1 MINTLRPYFVFLPF
15 CAGVFLAADDQ
26 TVIVTVLPEIMLDL
40 GVSINDIDR
49 ASWLITGYLVG
60 YTAAI
65 PVMGRVA
72 DRIGYREAF
81 LLALGLFAIGS
92 VLVAISPTLAA
103 WFGEEDQAIQWMI
116 GARVFQSV
124 GGGAVIPIA
133 IVAAGHLVPSKQHA
147 VAFGLLGACA
157 EGGAVLG
164 PLWGGVITNISS
176 WEWTFWLNLPPVA
189 LIAILVF
196 KTRKSKLTE
205 VKVDFVGGLL
215 FTVALAALTL
225 GLTALSGPL
234 QNQMWLFS
242 VGIVAIAVM
251 VWRQNRVEHPFLPR
265 TVLQGI
271 RVQSANATQLLV
283 GAALIIG
290 MVTIPLMANTVLG
303 SSALEGGLYLL
314 RMTLAI
320 AVAALLGGAI
330 SQRYGARLPAV
341 TGLFLV
347 VIGYFAMSRWD
358 NTIGDPWLTIHLVM
372 SGSGFGLLIA
382 PITQSAL
389 HYTAGQDWGA
399 RASIVTLSRLIGMT
413 LGLAALIAWGT
424 ARFSSLTENTPQISI
439 DPESISVFTDAAVN
453 AGVIVFQGF
462 FTAGAIIGIIALVPV
477 VLMTRR

>member
-1 MINTLRPYFVFLPF
+1 
-15 CAGVFLAADDQ
+15 
-26 TVIVTVLPEIMLDL
+26 MLDL
-40 GVSINDIDR
+40 GVPISDIDR

-72 DRIGYREAF
+72 DRIGHREAF
-81 LLALGLFAIGS
+81 LVALGLFAIGS
-92 VLVAISPTLAA
+92 VFVAISPSLAA
-103 WFGEEDQAIQWMI
+103 WFGKEDQAVQWMI

-147 VAFGLLGACA
+147 VAFGLIGACA

-164 PLWGGVITNISS
+164 PLWGGVITNILS

-196 KTRKSKLTE
+196 HTRKSHVTKA
-205 VKVDFVGGLL
+205 KVDFVGGLL
-215 FTVALAALTL
+215 FTVGLAAITL
-225 GLTALSGPL
+225 GLTGLGGPF
-234 QNQMWLFS
+234 QNQLWLLCA
-242 VGIVAIAVM
+242 GIVAIAVM
-251 VWRQNRVEHPFLPR
+251 VWRQNRVKYPFLPSS
-265 TVLQGI
+265 VLVGV
-271 RVQSANATQLLV
+271 RVQGANATQLLV

-303 SSALEGGLYLL
+303 ASALEGGLYLL

-320 AVAALLGGAI
+320 AVTALLGGAI
-330 SQRYGARLPAV
+330 TQRYGARPPAV
-341 TGLFLV
+341 TGLILV
-347 VIGYFAMSRWD
+347 VIGYLAMSRWD
-358 NTIGDPWLTIHLVM
+358 STIADPWLTIHLMV

-382 PITQSAL
+382 PITESAL
-389 HYTAGQDWGA
+389 RQTSEQDWGA
-399 RASIVTLSRLIGMT
+399 RASLVTLSRLIGMT

-424 ARFSSLTENTPQISI
+424 ARFSSLTDQIPRISK
-439 DPESISVFTDAAVN
+439 DPASVSLFTDAAAN

-462 FTAGAIIGIIALVPV
+462 FAVGAVIGVIAIVPV
-477 VLMTRR
+477 ILMTRR